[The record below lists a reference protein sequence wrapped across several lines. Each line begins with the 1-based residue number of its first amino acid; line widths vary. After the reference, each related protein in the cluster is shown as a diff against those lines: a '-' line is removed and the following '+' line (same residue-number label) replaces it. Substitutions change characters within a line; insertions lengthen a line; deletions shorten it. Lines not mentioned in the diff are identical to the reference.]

1 MSESIRSL
9 LTTLRALEEQERSLK
24 SELSAEESG
33 RRSLQS
39 ALAEARN
46 TMKGHESRK
55 DSRPY
60 LVAQA
65 DSERLYPLIAAA
77 EARIAEINHQLQEAR
92 AAQNAITAGTD
103 RAAVFALAYQ
113 DAMHQADRAL
123 VEFEETVRK
132 HEDATA
138 RRDAAAARL
147 ATAEQARAQALE
159 PDAMAT
165 ARAVVTTAQA
175 DLDDADTLLA
185 NLGRLLEERRARLQT
200 TRATVA
206 TAHKRVWKAVRDDEI
221 AALHANYPRLHVA
234 FAAGVVSG
242 ENGQN
247 YEWFA
252 RDVMTAS
259 PRPADL
265 NTLLEPLAEA
275 LGVPARSP
283 RFAH

>member
-1 MSESIRSL
+1 MTDIRSQL
-9 LTTLRALEEQERSLK
+9 NNLHTLEGRERSLK
-24 SELSAEESG
+24 ADLADEESN
-33 RRSLQS
+33 RRFLQS

-65 DSERLYPLIAAA
+65 DSERLESQLAAA
-77 EARIAEINHQLQEAR
+77 EVRIAETNRQLSEAR

-123 VEFEETVRK
+123 MEFEEAVRK
-132 HEDATA
+132 HEDATTL
-138 RRDAAAARL
+138 RDAAAARL

-159 PDAMAT
+159 PDVMAQ

-221 AALHANYPRLHVA
+221 AALHADFQHLHVA
-234 FAAGVVSG
+234 FAAGVASG

-275 LGVPARSP
+275 LGVPARLP